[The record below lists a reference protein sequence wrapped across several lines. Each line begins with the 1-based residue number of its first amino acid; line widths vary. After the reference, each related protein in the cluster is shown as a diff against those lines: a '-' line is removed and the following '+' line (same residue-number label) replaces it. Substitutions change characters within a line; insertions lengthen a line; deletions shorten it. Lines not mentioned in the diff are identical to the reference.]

1 MQIYPTL
8 HLRLLTLALVGF
20 FLIFRCTR
28 RAHAILYLT
37 ETIELSLQSIMGA
50 TLNPDEPE
58 AIPPGFRT
66 RVRFRSSD
74 SADGNG
80 LGCACRKGA
89 YIYFCQPI
97 PCISLSVFVSVSTE
111 VEDET

>member
-1 MQIYPTL
+1 
-8 HLRLLTLALVGF
+8 
-20 FLIFRCTR
+20 
-28 RAHAILYLT
+28 
-37 ETIELSLQSIMGA
+37 MGA

-80 LGCACRKGA
+80 LGRACRRGA
-89 YIYFCQPI
+89 
-97 PCISLSVFVSVSTE
+97 CILFLPANSAHQFVGIRVGIGSNRRKKQT
-111 VEDET
+111 